1 MFVIHRTIVTMK
13 VMSAIIAVIS
23 SKLGKS
29 NMRKV
34 FMMAYIR
41 FISDVISVLL
51 VSK

>member
-1 MFVIHRTIVTMK
+1 MSVTHRTIVMMK

-34 FMMAYIR
+34 
-41 FISDVISVLL
+41 LL
-51 VSK
+51 